1 MPANTA
7 AVWLPNYS
15 LIFYKIIPKIHHPV
29 RCISPGVR
37 FSAPFFYCSTIFC
50 GHYRPVLN
58 TLMNND
64 QYNQYKE
71 IDGKLY
77 RYDPDFDA
85 YYRVYNEST
94 VSKWIWI
101 PVTLVLAAI
110 CYYIEFL
117 R

>member
-1 MPANTA
+1 
-7 AVWLPNYS
+7 
-15 LIFYKIIPKIHHPV
+15 
-29 RCISPGVR
+29 
-37 FSAPFFYCSTIFC
+37 
-50 GHYRPVLN
+50 
-58 TLMNND
+58 MNND